1 MIYARHNGVR
11 VANVIDHTA
20 KRLTREQY
28 LDALGIDTMMLE
40 PTTLEEIIATHLF
53 DLPGQ
58 GETVFTDAIVTTRNR
73 IDRTMMGF
81 IRALNGS
88 LTGTDIAASDALIG
102 DPRRSGDIAVIAAEI
117 PLSDGQSIFVIFHS
131 PSNDPSKIT
140 GTDTLV
146 AFRFL
151 LNKRD
156 VTHVVAP
163 NKGRDI
169 SLKQTTLSL
178 SNLVER
184 NSAKFASK
192 LADNKAKTEELA
204 ALEADTEQQM
214 KEADQLTEQAD
225 TLRDASN
232 ATDAEVGKVA
242 SLLNRQ
248 VERNDELRK
257 TLAGLQAKK
266 EESKPAPIPVPK
278 PEPVPTPE
286 PTPEPE
292 PAPEP
297 TPTGKHA
304 EKLGMITPD
313 TLPATGSTLGQLT
326 IVKTSA
332 RVIDVTGAK
341 GPERYTWDGTG
352 YKRRNM
358 YLMADGS
365 TLDALKARG
374 KIREAE
380 NTPED
385 GVRYV
390 KQQLM
395 IHGTHTLTNGAVI
408 AYRTQDVNGE
418 LVGQV
423 TITEQNGN
431 LYRIDSTSSQGGAMG
446 EAAGKLYTAYR
457 DDKADRYWVEEESD
471 EDREAREKAELIALQ
486 ATALKPFEGSYG
498 KGWKGTPGEIGDER
512 PAIFIETPPFP
523 GEDEHDGYIVVAN
536 VGEDNKLTG
545 TFRVIYGSDG
555 GPITGGTEVTSK
567 DEAKEIAYREYQREF
582 EETLERNKPD
592 PTPEPEPAPEPTPE
606 AALYWYGLRIRP
618 FSPSNQPEGHVAYI
632 APEDVATDPRVSG
645 LIRDRNE
652 RDMRYGLVGYAEP
665 LTAEAV
671 DHFNLTDMSAT
682 SWNERTRAES
692 LARVD
697 ELVEQMVQGDE
708 SPEAIWD
715 LLFKPNGDLIKNNP
729 FFADGKYQTNQLTTA
744 LQEAG
749 YSGSVKAMV
758 NALIDKATSKNKP
771 VKDGVMAE
779 DEAIRLL
786 DAMPYGSKTLNAYV
800 DMKAP
805 AATISAQMKAVYDL
819 YSHMDAALRDAGYEF
834 GKSSREHLAGYYL
847 GVDEMTARDISNQ
860 KTRGVLPDGKTRVA
874 DVAENASM
882 FDAGKLVRGEYSQ
895 EEIMNA
901 LSKLGGKATEPDPTT
916 ANQWEE
922 NDPAI
927 LAILEQLEALRTG
940 EGDYNVYLEKMGGLI
955 EQLEKAGAVETH
967 EPYLHKV
974 ADRLTELMEEAV

>member
-20 KRLTREQY
+20 KPMTREQY

-58 GETVFTDAIVTTRNR
+58 GETAFTDAIVTTRNR

-88 LTGTDIAASDALIG
+88 LVGTDIAASDAQIG

-131 PSNDPSKIT
+131 PSNDPAKIT

-169 SLKQTTLSL
+169 SLKQTTMSL

-184 NSAKFASK
+184 NSAKFAAK
-192 LADNKAKTEELA
+192 QADNKAKTEELA
-204 ALEADTEQQM
+204 ALESDTEQQM

-225 TLRDASN
+225 TLRDARN
-232 ATDAEVGKVA
+232 VTDAEVGKV
-242 SLLNRQ
+242 STLLNRQ

-257 TLAGLQAKK
+257 TLAQLQAKK
-266 EESKPAPIPVPK
+266 EEAKPAPIPVPK
-278 PEPVPTPE
+278 PEPTPE
-286 PTPEPE
+286 PTPEPG
-292 PAPEP
+292 PEP
-297 TPTGKHA
+297 TPTVKHA

-313 TLPATGSTLGQLT
+313 TLPATGSTLGQFT
-326 IVKTSA
+326 VVKASA
-332 RVIDVTGAK
+332 RVIDVSGAK
-341 GPERYTWDGTG
+341 GNERYTWDGTG
-352 YKRRNM
+352 YKRRDK

-365 TLDALKARG
+365 TLDALNARV
-374 KIREAE
+374 KIRDAE

-385 GVRYV
+385 GLRYV

-395 IHGTHTLTNGAVI
+395 INGTHTLTNGAVI
-408 AYRTQDVNGE
+408 AYKTKDVNGE

-423 TITEQNGN
+423 TITEKNGN
-431 LYRIDSTSSQGGAMG
+431 LYRIDATSSQGGAMG
-446 EAAGKLYTAYR
+446 DAAGKLYTAYR

-471 EDREAREKAELIALQ
+471 EDREAREKAELIAQ
-486 ATALKPFEGSYG
+486 QRTALKPFEGSYG
-498 KGWKGTPGEIGDER
+498 TGWKGTLDVIGDDR
-512 PAIFIETPPFP
+512 PAVFIATPPLP

-567 DEAKEIAYREYQREF
+567 DEAKEIAYREYQREL
-582 EETLERNKPD
+582 EETLERNNPE
-592 PTPEPEPAPEPTPE
+592 PTVEPVPEPA
-606 AALYWYGLRIRP
+606 AAEKLYWYGLRIRP
-618 FSPSNQPEGHVAYI
+618 FGPSNQPEGHVAYI
-632 APEDVATDPRVSG
+632 APEDMATDPRVSG
-645 LIRDRNE
+645 LTGDRNE

-665 LTAEAV
+665 LAAEAV

-682 SWNERTRAES
+682 SWNENTRAAA
-692 LARVD
+692 LARLD

-708 SPEAIWD
+708 SASAIWD

-771 VKDGVMAE
+771 
-779 DEAIRLL
+779 
-786 DAMPYGSKTLNAYV
+786 
-800 DMKAP
+800 
-805 AATISAQMKAVYDL
+805 
-819 YSHMDAALRDAGYEF
+819 
-834 GKSSREHLAGYYL
+834 
-847 GVDEMTARDISNQ
+847 
-860 KTRGVLPDGKTRVA
+860 
-874 DVAENASM
+874 
-882 FDAGKLVRGEYSQ
+882 
-895 EEIMNA
+895 
-901 LSKLGGKATEPDPTT
+901 EPTPEPEPTP
-916 ANQWEE
+916 ANQWNEA
-922 NDPAI
+922 DPAI

>member
-332 RVIDVTGAK
+332 RVIDVNGAK
-341 GPERYTWDGTG
+341 GNERYTWDGTG
-352 YKRRNM
+352 YKRRDM

-431 LYRIDSTSSQGGAMG
+431 LYRIDSASSQGGAMG

-486 ATALKPFEGSYG
+486 NAALKPFEGSYG
-498 KGWKGTPGEIGDER
+498 KGWKGTLDVIGDDR
-512 PAIFIETPPFP
+512 PAVFIAAPPFP

-536 VGEDNKLTG
+536 VGDDNKLTG

-567 DEAKEIAYREYQREF
+567 DEAKEIAYREYQREL
-582 EETLERNKPD
+582 EETLERHTPD
-592 PTPEPEPAPEPTPE
+592 PTPEPEPAPEPAPE

-771 VKDGVMAE
+771 
-779 DEAIRLL
+779 
-786 DAMPYGSKTLNAYV
+786 
-800 DMKAP
+800 
-805 AATISAQMKAVYDL
+805 
-819 YSHMDAALRDAGYEF
+819 
-834 GKSSREHLAGYYL
+834 
-847 GVDEMTARDISNQ
+847 
-860 KTRGVLPDGKTRVA
+860 
-874 DVAENASM
+874 
-882 FDAGKLVRGEYSQ
+882 
-895 EEIMNA
+895 
-901 LSKLGGKATEPDPTT
+901 EPTPEPEPTPG
-916 ANQWEE
+916 NQWEE
-922 NDPAI
+922 TDPAI